1 MEAILR
7 SVSLP
12 LRFGRLL
19 PACSGR
25 SCLPPTCGCGK
36 SPTALGYSHAVGVGE
51 SGHELGSTAARP
63 AATACMARRLP
74 RLSVGPVHCCS
85 SSATPQA
92 QPRCSRPHADRCHR
106 SPRPPP
112 GAIRESSRIYGARH
126 IQRAAARPAATA
138 WRAASRRASGGRASA
153 HGRIFDAAAEAP
165 AEACNRSSDTKRK
178 CILCLSFPRLAMAQ
192 TARVSSLDMTQCVEG
207 LMQLVQTLTP
217 HVARRHA
224 HQRVV
229 LGVNNTIHATLR
241 TCVHTCQ
248 INIGYL
254 GPNVFL

>member
-1 MEAILR
+1 M
-7 SVSLP
+7 
-12 LRFGRLL
+12 RFGRLL

-74 RLSVGPVHCCS
+74 RLSRSARCTAAAP
-85 SSATPQA
+85 ATPQA

-165 AEACNRSSDTKRK
+165 AAAFNRSSDTKRK

-224 HQRVV
+224 HTSVWCS
-229 LGVNNTIHATLR
+229 A
-241 TCVHTCQ
+241 
-248 INIGYL
+248 
-254 GPNVFL
+254 